1 MGRKIL
7 MTGKNAQYIENRA
20 ANSQPDNDREILM
33 SGEEA
38 VYQENVYGQSAPTEQ
53 LVETG
58 IVKQK
63 EVDWDLVGKAVKDCM
78 SYFWGH
84 AAFATIFCICRDEYG
99 FPDNASGFEHKM
111 NEMNIECPKGTI
123 ANAIRNNP
131 FMKKPIN
138 KWEKDNANPR
148 IHKLIE
154 VFRESVKSYL
164 NDNETT

>member
-1 MGRKIL
+1 MENNKDMMGVTF
-7 MTGKNAQYIENRA
+7 TGDVTIQGPMFDIHHNEHVHISVDGLGK
-20 ANSQPDNDREILM
+20 
-33 SGEEA
+33 
-38 VYQENVYGQSAPTEQ
+38 GQSAPTEQ
-53 LVETG
+53 VVETG
-58 IVKQK
+58 VTKQK

-138 KWEKDNANPR
+138 KWEKDNATPR
-148 IHKLIE
+148 IQKLIE
-154 VFRESVKSYL
+154 VFRESVKSFL
-164 NDNETT
+164 GDSITT